1 MKTRFFNFLL
11 VCFAANVFTP
21 LAFSNQVEVV
31 DVNIKPQG
39 ENQYRFDVKLRH
51 DDQGWDHYAN
61 RWEILDTTGK
71 ILATRTLH
79 HPHVNEQPFTRS
91 LTTTLPDNIK
101 TVIIRGHDSVH
112 QYEGK
117 EMKVS
122 LP

>member
-1 MKTRFFNFLL
+1 MKNRFFNFLL
-11 VCFAANVFTP
+11 VCFAANVFIP

-31 DVNIKPQG
+31 DVNIKSQG
-39 ENQYRFDVKLRH
+39 ENQYRFDVTLRH

-61 RWEILDTTGK
+61 RWEILDAKGK

-91 LTTTLPDNIK
+91 LTVKLPDNIK

-112 QYEGK
+112 QYAGK
-117 EMKVS
+117 EIKAS